1 MSFVNISG
9 PVIADT
15 VYSDG
20 KLVARDVA
28 VTLPEIAPQTADIQA
43 MGTFSLPIWQLLEH
57 METAITKIGA
67 DEGFRSMIKPDMKPF
82 ECRWVQT
89 VTDANGYT
97 RNVGCKA
104 FIKGIPSK
112 IPGIELGVGESSENE
127 VTIATSRYALYVD
140 GKEMFLVDRFA
151 GIVRID
157 GKDYANLK
165 SML

>member
-9 PVIADT
+9 PVVANT

-20 KLVARDVA
+20 KLAARDVA
-28 VTLPEIAPQTADIQA
+28 ITLPELSPMSADLQA
-43 MGTFSLPIWQLLEH
+43 MGTFSLPIWQLLEN
-57 METAITKIGA
+57 METTVTKIGT
-67 DEGFRSMIKPDMKPF
+67 DEGFRAMIKPDMKPF

-89 VTDANGYT
+89 LTDANGHT

-104 FIKGIPSK
+104 FITGIPSK
-112 IPGIELGVGESSENE
+112 IPGIDLEVGKPSENE
-127 VTIATSRYALYVD
+127 IPIATSRYVLYVD
-140 GKEMFLVDRFA
+140 GKEMIYVDRFA

-157 GKDYANLK
+157 GKDYANLN